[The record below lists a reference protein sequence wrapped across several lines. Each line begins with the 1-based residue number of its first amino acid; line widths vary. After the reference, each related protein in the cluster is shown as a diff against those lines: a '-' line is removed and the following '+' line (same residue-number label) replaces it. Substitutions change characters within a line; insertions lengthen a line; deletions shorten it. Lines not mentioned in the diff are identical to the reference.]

1 MVIVMKRKVRPITV
15 ALPAVLLPAMLLTAC
30 GSKEYLKDINAAEY
44 VTLGNYIGVEVEAE
58 APELSDEEVD
68 QYINTIMIGSA
79 QTVEVTDRA
88 IEKGDIVSIDYTGRQ
103 GDETFDSGSYDLEI
117 GSGSFIEGFE
127 DGLIG
132 HELGEQV
139 TLNLTFPDPYN
150 PNPDLSGKPAEF
162 DVTINAIKM
171 REIPELND
179 EFVESMGMEDCKT
192 VEEFRDFVY
201 NMLYDSKTASYEE
214 KIINTITDSVMAGCT
229 FKELPEEFVDR
240 YYNNMIKGMTAQAS
254 GMGTTLDLYMINQY
268 GMDATVYPQVIRENA
283 TLTAQQIVMFQAIA
297 DAENITLSD
306 EEVEEEIKNR
316 AADYGYI
323 SEEEFKANVELESF
337 KEYLMSE
344 KVMDFL
350 MENAKINPPAATE
363 EQ

>member
-1 MVIVMKRKVRPITV
+1 MVIVMKRKVRPITA

-30 GSKEYLKDINAAEY
+30 GSKEYLKDINASEY

-58 APELSDEEVD
+58 APEVSDEEVD
-68 QYINTIMIGSA
+68 QYIDTVLTGRA
-79 QTVEVTDRA
+79 EAVEVTGRA
-88 IEKGDIVSIDYTGRQ
+88 IEEGDIVSLDYTGRQ
-103 GDETFDSGSYDLEI
+103 GDEIFDSGSYDLEI

-127 DGLIG
+127 EGLIG
-132 HELGEQV
+132 HEVGEQV
-139 TLNLTFPDPYN
+139 TLNLTFPDPYTS
-150 PNPDLSGKPAEF
+150 NPDLAGEPAEF
-162 DVTINAIKM
+162 DVTINAIKV

-179 EFVESMGMEDCKT
+179 AFVESIGMEDCKT

-201 NMLYDSKTASYEE
+201 NMLYDRKAASYEE
-214 KIINTITDSVMAGCT
+214 NITNTITDSVMAGCT

-240 YYNNMIKGMTAQAS
+240 YYDNMIKGMTAQAS
-254 GMGTTLDLYMINQY
+254 SMGTTLDLYMIKYY
-268 GMDATVYPQVIRENA
+268 GMDATVYPQTIRENA

-323 SEEEFKANVELESF
+323 SEEEFKANVELETF
-337 KEYLMSE
+337 KEYLISE

-350 MENAKINPPAATE
+350 MENAKINPPAAEE